1 MNPSLIIA
9 GIPFYDAPAEIEGSP
24 YWVDLW
30 TDINGY
36 KIGLQVKPATY
47 HSANMSIYM
56 GGAKSSEEKGHKAF
70 RRDFGGK
77 VFIVEPVNGAVSERI
92 ERQIQSEANLLSQL
106 PKRV

>member
-30 TDINGY
+30 ADINGY

-77 VFIVEPVNGAVSERI
+77 VFIVEPVNGVVSERI

>member
-30 TDINGY
+30 ADINGY